1 MLKPEIEIAVMLGD
15 LRRALELAKNS
26 KHGIIET
33 IPNWDSAENM
43 PAQAALLRIS
53 YEGRCAEHIGNAEV
67 LEAPTFAAHVAQFE
81 DPDSWVHEDFPRW
94 VRRALEVET
103 APAHHEGTQES
114 PQALAWRALAGSIGS
129 GIPCHGR
136 TVAEQAAAEK
146 ADREVEAAKALS
158 DLEAEVQAAE
168 IRATGEVETRDQVEL
183 WGNYP
188 LSDTR
193 C

>member
-26 KHGIIET
+26 KHGLAET

-53 YEGRCAEHIGNAEV
+53 YEGRCAEHIGDAEV

-94 VRRALEVET
+94 VRRALGVKIDPRET
-103 APAHHEGTQES
+103 EEPYQTLATPDKLGDRGTRAEG
-114 PQALAWRALAGSIGS
+114 LRAA
-129 GIPCHGR
+129 C
-136 TVAEQAAAEK
+136 
-146 ADREVEAAKALS
+146 DRVKLFQPNS
-158 DLEAEVQAAE
+158 F
-168 IRATGEVETRDQVEL
+168 
-183 WGNYP
+183 P
-188 LSDTR
+188 PS